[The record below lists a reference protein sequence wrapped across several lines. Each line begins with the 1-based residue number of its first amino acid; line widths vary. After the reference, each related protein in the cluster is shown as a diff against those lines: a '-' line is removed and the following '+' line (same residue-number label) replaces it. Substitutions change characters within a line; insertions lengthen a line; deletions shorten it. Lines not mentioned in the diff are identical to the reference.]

1 MERPRACS
9 SASRSAPTA
18 RVDGVSSRASTTTTS
33 PRSASGSRRKS
44 WRPSGTTGASSASS
58 AEPGPGSGASMRIGL
73 LGDTHD
79 AIAPFEG
86 VRDRVAEAFHD
97 AERILH
103 CGDLTTTGV
112 LDALELIA
120 PVVAVR
126 SASDP
131 PAAPPRLVDGPL
143 VLELGGLSVGLVN
156 TLGDASPEEL
166 FGRAVD

>member
-1 MERPRACS
+1 M
-9 SASRSAPTA
+9 
-18 RVDGVSSRASTTTTS
+18 
-33 PRSASGSRRKS
+33 K
-44 WRPSGTTGASSASS
+44 
-58 AEPGPGSGASMRIGL
+58 IGL

-86 VRDRVAEAFHD
+86 VRDRVAEAFQG
-97 AERILH
+97 AELILH

-156 TLGDASPEEL
+156 TLGDAGPEEL
-166 FGRAVD
+166 FGRAVDVVVHGGTHEASIVESAKLLSVNPGSPTLADAVTVAVLDIEAPRATATIVAVA